1 MKTHLYNFSNIISI
15 FLLFIFGCTKGQL
28 PTFDI
33 TTTKNLLSNNG
44 DSRLDENRL
53 PMPNNAK
60 NTALITKY
68 ESPYRDFFDI
78 TNPYSSLKR
87 ENIVYGADGITNGA
101 RGCEVLG
108 GDTVI
113 NVKINDNTN
122 TIGPIDASNTGTYA
136 ESNYFHMGI
145 SIKTVSPSLYVNK
158 VTFAPYTTYVF
169 KSSGSSFNSKY
180 YFNTYYRIGIVNI
193 TDSPNTITWVTDN
206 MKLRSCA
213 LPNGNTWDK
222 EVKVFFKAPY
232 NTWGYEMK
240 PGKSYEIRF
249 YVSRSN
255 EAPYTT
261 ITNNNITTSLPNY
274 FKNGSNYQPATLFY
288 DNSVGEVRLNT
299 IPSTGYSNLNNDRV
313 YYDALTTPA
322 ETRFTT
328 LVRRTDNP
336 MVYGSI
342 GPPSLPD
349 KEIPCGTTSIATSD
363 VISSNLYTT
372 IPATTESLIGGSYS
386 TSTSGTT
393 TQINDSQIAL
403 RIYDASGTDV
413 TDNPTLNLGT
423 YYAAYIYDE
432 DNTLTGKN
440 FTNKKMASV
449 TYQEFHIIQKSTTW
463 NGSTWSNG
471 TPTINTMVILD
482 GDYDTSSVDKNL
494 EACNLTVNNGKK
506 LNITAN
512 YYVKVNNNI
521 VNNNTDTNNFVVQS
535 DGNLIQLLDTGTFS
549 GNKITVKRNVDL
561 NRYDYVLWGS
571 PVIGANVRNFSPGT
585 LDTRFYVY
593 NETNDYYDGLFIKN
607 TYPLE
612 GTLSLTALQDPLT
625 YNFEF
630 GKGYGLRAPN
640 TFPSKGSPKKTFYG
654 TFIGIPNTGGPQY
667 FTIQKSQNKNSTV
680 YSKAIE
686 MGNNLVTNPY
696 PSNIDLDKFYS
707 INSGIIYKQFY
718 FWTNT
723 NYNPPMQGVNYPS
736 NLYATQKTINNYAI
750 YNGSGGLTAPF
761 GFSCTSGTDN
771 TTVKCD
777 PVVSLS
783 NIVKPGQAFIVKSR
797 ITAPT
802 GSTPDT
808 SQLLFN
814 NYIRTEN
821 NTNSQFYARTSKVQS
836 ESVDRFWLT
845 LKTPIDFITPILIA
859 YIEEATNDYELD
871 YDAEPLMEAGDSFYS
886 IIPEH
891 YLSIQGRNGPLDIT
905 DKIPLGTVNGIEGN
919 YTIALA
925 NKEGVFA
932 NGQDIYLTDKLNNTE
947 VNLQEKSYT
956 FNSPSGTFNDRF
968 EISFISNSTL
978 ANSNISKKYNFEISP
993 NPAKEILNIS
1003 LDHSI
1008 KEFTFEVTDINGR
1021 NVISTKNQKQINT
1034 SQLKPGMYFG
1044 TLKTEKGKMTKKFI
1058 IQ

>member
-15 FLLFIFGCTKGQL
+15 FLLFIFGCTSGQA
-28 PTFDI
+28 PNICSGANSIIFA
-33 TTTKNLLSNNG
+33 SANG
-44 DSRLDENRL
+44 DTTIPGPPVS
-53 PMPNNAK
+53 K
-60 NTALITKY
+60 NHLLITKY
-68 ESPYRDFFDI
+68 ESPFQNFFDI
-78 TNPYSSLKR
+78 TNANSKISGPSVNGETYRDCYTDVTGS
-87 ENIVYGADGITNGA
+87 YGIGA
-101 RGCEVLG
+101 
-108 GDTVI
+108 TVI
-113 NVKINDNTN
+113 NVNNVNVDGMPNFT
-122 TIGPIDASNTGTYA
+122 DANSPTYQ
-136 ESNYFHMGI
+136 NYF
-145 SIKTVSPSLYVNK
+145 SIGMAVGTNSPSLFVNRVK
-158 VTFAPYTTYVF
+158 FTPHTTYIY
-169 KSSGSSFNSKY
+169 KSSTSNFNRKVY
-180 YFNTYYRIGIVNI
+180 IPTNYRIGIVNK
-193 TDSPNTITWVTDN
+193 TDSPSTITWVTSYNNNNGGNAPGD
-206 MKLRSCA
+206 CA
-213 LPNGNTWDK
+213 SGETTW
-222 EVKVFFKAPY
+222 VFDTGTYGTA
-232 NTWGYEMK
+232 GYEMQ
-240 PGKSYEIRF
+240 PGKNYEVRF
-249 YVSRSN
+249 YLSRRGTS
-255 EAPYTT
+255 
-261 ITNNNITTSLPNY
+261 ISLPRYSGTSTVTIND
-274 FKNGSNYQPATLFY
+274 NTTGEGTL
-288 DNSVGEVRLNT
+288 SGIT
-299 IPSTGYSNLNNDRV
+299 PSSYAYISPDQTK
-313 YYDALTTPA
+313 
-322 ETRFTT
+322 FTT
-328 LVRRTDNP
+328 TRRRTDNVF
-336 MVYGSI
+336 VYGYVGAPKIPDLEVNCGVTTATMSSI
-342 GPPSLPD
+342 MASLTDPIVPS
-349 KEIPCGTTSIATSD
+349 TVT
-363 VISSNLYTT
+363 NLN
-372 IPATTESLIGGSYS
+372 AGGGS
-386 TSTSGTT
+386 TSTV
-393 TQINDSQIAL
+393 DSKVAL
-403 RIYDASGTDV
+403 RIYNSSGVDV
-413 TDNPTLNLGT
+413 TNNTTLPIGT
-423 YYAAYIYDE
+423 FYAAYML
-432 DNTLTGKN
+432 NTGTTTSPNYSCRISDQKTFTITQKN
-440 FTNKKMASV
+440 
-449 TYQEFHIIQKSTTW
+449 TTW
-463 NGSTWSNG
+463 NGTNWSNG

-482 GDYDTSSVDKNL
+482 GDYDTSVNGNL

-512 YYVKVNNNI
+512 RYVKVNNNI

-654 TFIGIPNTGGPQY
+654 TFIGIPNTGGPKY

-802 GSTPDT
+802 GSTPVT

-905 DKIPLGTVNGIEGN
+905 DKIPLGTVNGIEGS